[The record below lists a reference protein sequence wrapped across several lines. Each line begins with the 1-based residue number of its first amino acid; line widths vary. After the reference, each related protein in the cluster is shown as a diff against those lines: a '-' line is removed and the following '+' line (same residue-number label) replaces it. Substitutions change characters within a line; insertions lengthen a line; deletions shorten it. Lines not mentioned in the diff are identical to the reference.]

1 MIISFASGKG
11 GTGKTTVAINFALS
25 LSQESNHP
33 AIQFLDC
40 DVEEPNAAIFLKPKF
55 TETVSVGIPVPVV
68 DFKKCTYCGKCA
80 EVCAYNAI
88 AVVNPVG
95 YTQTKRNTTNIETS
109 PTSANQV
116 KRNVLIFSELCHG
129 CGGCTLL
136 CPENAISETN
146 REIGIMQIG
155 KAGTIEFIHGK
166 LNIGEPMAPPLIR
179 EIKQKAFG
187 ETVKR
192 RNGETNHQVTIID
205 VPPGT
210 SCPVIEAVKGSD
222 FSILVTEPT
231 PFGLH
236 DLKLA
241 VETLRKINIPF
252 GVVINRDGIGDSK
265 TDQYCKKE
273 NIPVLMRIPMDRE
286 IAIAYS
292 NGIPLIKINTK
303 YEAKF
308 SELYKKIINEF
319 NKRK

>member
-25 LSQESNHP
+25 LSQKSNHP

-80 EVCAYNAI
+80 EICAYNAI

-109 PTSANQV
+109 PTSTNQV

-166 LNIGEPMAPPLIR
+166 LN
-179 EIKQKAFG
+179 
-187 ETVKR
+187 
-192 RNGETNHQVTIID
+192 
-205 VPPGT
+205 
-210 SCPVIEAVKGSD
+210 
-222 FSILVTEPT
+222 
-231 PFGLH
+231 
-236 DLKLA
+236 
-241 VETLRKINIPF
+241 
-252 GVVINRDGIGDSK
+252 
-265 TDQYCKKE
+265 
-273 NIPVLMRIPMDRE
+273 
-286 IAIAYS
+286 
-292 NGIPLIKINTK
+292 
-303 YEAKF
+303 
-308 SELYKKIINEF
+308 
-319 NKRK
+319 